1 MLRTNSM
8 IPMIVAVEEESRRWA
23 DTSTRWHWKARLLT
37 PVSLWRPKKK
47 KQKKLL
53 LWVSVQGSV
62 IHKIIRKIN
71 LAAINQMN

>member
-1 MLRTNSM
+1 M

-23 DTSTRWHWKARLLT
+23 DTSTRWHWKARLMTL
-37 PVSLWRPKKK
+37 VSLWRPKK
-47 KQKKLL
+47 KKLL

-71 LAAINQMN
+71 LAAINQMD